1 MSQMVAV
8 RLDEQLLARV
18 DGERTRRGISRA
30 RAVQEALHFWL
41 ERGLL
46 EEAIRR
52 EHEAYARRPVRRSE
66 FGPIIG
72 AQAWP
77 K

>member
-8 RLDEQLLARV
+8 RVDEQLLSRV
-18 DGERTRRGISRA
+18 DGARKRRGISRA
-30 RAVQEALHFWL
+30 RAIHEALQYWL
-41 ERGLL
+41 DRGLL
-46 EEAIRR
+46 EEAIRC
-52 EHEAYARRPVRRSE
+52 EHEAYERRPVRKNE

>member
-1 MSQMVAV
+1 MSHMVAV
-8 RLDEQLLARV
+8 RLDERLLARV
-18 DGERTRRGISRA
+18 DDERRRRGISRA

-46 EEAIRR
+46 EEAIRH

-72 AQAWP
+72 AQVWP